1 MKRFNPADHASDQ
14 HLRVND
20 VAKRLGV
27 SDDTVRRIFGQRQG
41 VRLLPKRSDRAKR
54 PYRVMLIS
62 ESLYREVCVEM
73 FKP

>member
-1 MKRFNPADHASDQ
+1 MKRYDPADHASDQ

-27 SDDTVRRIFGQRQG
+27 SDDTVRRIFRKRQG
-41 VRLLPKRSDRAKR
+41 VRFLPKQGDGSKR
-54 PYRVMLIS
+54 PYRVMLIP
-62 ESLYREVCVEM
+62 ESLYREVCIEM